1 MIFFLELVCI
11 LIIWN
16 LFLFSGLNGY
26 LENVLEKFKHS
37 MKEGIPSLGIPSFDP
52 FHISEL
58 DFPTLV
64 GAYGPYGLNVD
75 INMDFNNLSIGQL
88 STYDVTYVDANLN
101 QLSLDLQV
109 NLCQKHSFL
118 HQSTQNMITDRLL
131 NSEFSTR
138 KLQVQYSRVRN
149 RGRAGNKHRA

>member
-1 MIFFLELVCI
+1 MHTFNNFGT
-11 LIIWN
+11 
-16 LFLFSGLNGY
+16 FLFSGLNGY
-26 LENVLEKFKHS
+26 LENVLEKFKLS

-109 NLCQKHSFL
+109 DHCQKHAIKPRYDSKLFVELQLNVHESDLLHISILKPSFDMTL
-118 HQSTQNMITDRLL
+118 
-131 NSEFSTR
+131 F
-138 KLQVQYSRVRN
+138 QYF
-149 RGRAGNKHRA
+149 

>member
-1 MIFFLELVCI
+1 MTTYFLIMTFNFL
-11 LIIWN
+11 N
-16 LFLFSGLNGY
+16 FSSSNFDNFGTFLFSGLNGY
-26 LENVLEKFKHS
+26 LENVLEKFKLS

-118 HQSTQNMITDRLL
+118 HQLTQHMTADCSFNY
-131 NSEFSTR
+131 EFSTR
-138 KLQVQYSRVRN
+138 KLQVVY
-149 RGRAGNKHRA
+149 NKLF

>member
-1 MIFFLELVCI
+1 
-11 LIIWN
+11 
-16 LFLFSGLNGY
+16 
-26 LENVLEKFKHS
+26 

-52 FHISEL
+52 FYISDL

-118 HQSTQNMITDRLL
+118 NQLTKNMTADFLL
-131 NSEFSTR
+131 DYKFNT
-138 KLQVQYSRVRN
+138 
-149 RGRAGNKHRA
+149 